1 VRLLETQQLFAQ
13 ALRQNNAA
21 LLAQLIDTGP
31 VALEER
37 LAIYRGTMLGTWGR
51 ALGLCYP
58 AVRQL
63 VGDEFFDNAAQRFAL
78 ESPPANP
85 DLDHYGL
92 GFDRFLAEFPPASG
106 LPYLPDVARLEQA
119 VNRALHAP
127 RVKPLK
133 PERLAGLGGQ
143 ALELACFVPHPSVS
157 LLEVRYPADL
167 IWRAVIEHDDAA
179 LGGLEL
185 DCQPLHLLVQRP
197 YEDTS
202 VVRLGAG
209 AWHLARQIFEGEPL
223 GEWQSADATVDLT
236 EQLALHLAAGRLVSI
251 RCPGLTAIQ
260 EPESDDDE

>member
-1 VRLLETQQLFAQ
+1 MRLLETQQLFAQ

-21 LLAQLIDTGP
+21 LLTQLIDTGP
-31 VALEER
+31 VALDER
-37 LAIYRGTMLGTWGR
+37 LAIYRGTMLGTWSR
-51 ALGLCYP
+51 ALSLCYP
-58 AVRQL
+58 IVRQL
-63 VGDEFFDNAAQRFAL
+63 VGEEFFDNAAQRFAL
-78 ESPPANP
+78 ESPPPNP

-106 LPYLPDVARLEQA
+106 LPYLPDVARLEQS

-127 RVKPLK
+127 GVRPLK
-133 PERLAGLGGQ
+133 PERLAGLTGQ
-143 ALELACFVPHPSVS
+143 ALEHACFVPHPSVS

-167 IWRAVIEHDDAA
+167 IWRAVIEGDDAA
-179 LGGLEL
+179 LGAL
-185 DCQPLHLLVQRP
+185 DLNCEPLHLLVQRP
-197 YEDTS
+197 FEDTS

-223 GEWQSADATVDLT
+223 GEWQSADPTVDLT

-260 EPESDDDE
+260 EPESEDE